1 MRNYQAKP
9 GVPVLCPPMG
19 DKGIIQTE
27 ADKGGYVEVLVV
39 NQGITIPYHSEDLT
53 EDRSCSNKL

>member
-27 ADKGGYVEVLVV
+27 ADKDGYVEVLV
-39 NQGITIPYHSEDLT
+39 QGVTIPYHAEDLT
-53 EDRSCSNKL
+53 KDRSCSNKS